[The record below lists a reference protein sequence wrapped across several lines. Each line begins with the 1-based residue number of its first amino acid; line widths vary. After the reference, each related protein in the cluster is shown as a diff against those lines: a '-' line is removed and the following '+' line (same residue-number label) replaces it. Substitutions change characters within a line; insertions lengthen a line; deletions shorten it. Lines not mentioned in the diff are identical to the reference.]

1 MKIGSISAISQH
13 LNNIS
18 NCIVNYNVDNF
29 KIISIACNDFN
40 LKSLE
45 VKSSTI
51 QL

>member
-29 KIISIACNDFN
+29 KITSNFNDFN

-51 QL
+51 Q